1 MLLSFGAFIF
11 DLLPAKL
18 MSVMEISVFDE
29 DEDAYW
35 WILCTEKFFAAKGT
49 QESEKM
55 TAIVPAMSGRAL
67 HWWRWW
73 YPRHPQVSWD
83 SFTVAF
89 LGDLGQNIETF
100 YRCPIRSKSRSGF
113 PNS

>member
-1 MLLSFGAFIF
+1 
-11 DLLPAKL
+11 

-49 QESEKM
+49 QESERM
-55 TAIVPAMSGRAL
+55 TAIGPTMNGHAL

-89 LGDLGQNIETF
+89 LWQFKPE
-100 YRCPIRSKSRSGF
+100 YRDVLPMPDEVEEPEWVSEQLMASGGGVMEES
-113 PNS
+113 P